1 VGHCLDERWIVHKL
15 LPSLNPKEQDQMNST
30 FREMEVDGVIKIEN
44 KNGLT
49 VLVLT
54 QKGFDSIY

>member
-1 VGHCLDERWIVHKL
+1 
-15 LPSLNPKEQDQMNST
+15 MNST